1 MNNNIFGKILFA
13 SIILLLCLGILSSI
27 MRVFEAKRQ
36 ANEEGHRGIKIEK
49 EMAERKM
56 QDYWSITKIEE
67 IEEEDDEK
75 DKEIISR
82 EEPKGHCFATGCSNE
97 ICADED
103 IMSICVWKPEYI
115 CYQDAICARNEEGVC
130 AWQKT
135 PKLLDCLANFQ

>member
-36 ANEEGHRGIKIEK
+36 ANEEDHRGIKIEK

-56 QDYWSITKIEE
+56 QDYWSITKI
-67 IEEEDDEK
+67 DEVK
-75 DKEIISR
+75 EGESVEVIDRDKEEGR
-82 EEPKGHCFATGCSNE
+82 CFTTGCSNE
-97 ICADED
+97 ICASEEMFSPC
-103 IMSICVWKPEYI
+103 IWKQEYI

-130 AWQKT
+130 AWQET
-135 PKLLDCLANFQ
+135 PELLNCLANFR